1 MTSKSLKRARHK
13 AALKQKEVSA
23 PSAVTAAAGSAAPRR
38 RDWSRVVSEAMVA
51 GRWENALEG
60 LVSMRRDGQ
69 VEDHKLLIGPHALP
83 CTPMKCNHAVS
94 FKH

>member
-13 AALKQKEVSA
+13 AALKQTEVSA
-23 PSAVTAAAGSAAPRR
+23 PSSAVTAAAGSAAPRR

-60 LVSMRRDGQ
+60 LFSMRRDGQ
-69 VEDHKLLIGPHALP
+69 VEDHKLLIGPHAH
-83 CTPMKCNHAVS
+83 TPMHSHEK
-94 FKH
+94 